1 MCWGRMYVDPIRNR
15 LAYSGC
21 ANVSTAVV
29 AFGAVALTGS
39 GVGAGACE
47 ARVVFFIS
55 RLKVNA
61 TSLAVIGVP
70 SLNFTPCRMVNVSV
84 LPPLDH
90 A

>member
-1 MCWGRMYVDPIRNR
+1 M
-15 LAYSGC
+15 AYSGWL
-21 ANVSTAVV
+21 NVSTAVV

-39 GVGAGACE
+39 GVGPGACE
-47 ARVVFFIS
+47 ARALFFIS

-70 SLNFTPCRMVNVSV
+70 SLNFTPGRMVNVSV
-84 LPPLDH
+84 LPPLDQ

>member
-1 MCWGRMYVDPIRNR
+1 MYVDPIRNR
-15 LAYSGC
+15 LAYSGW

-29 AFGAVALTGS
+29 EFGAVALTGS

-47 ARVVFFIS
+47 ASVVFFIS

-70 SLNFTPCRMVNVSV
+70 SLNFTPGRMVNVSV
-84 LPPLDH
+84 LPPLDQ